1 MSYHKSNH
9 AKKRERTAVIIV
21 LELESNKKSG
31 GMTMGSNRNKSV
43 ASKGPF
49 VTPQS
54 QLLATDL
61 THFEITQLCWTCAT
75 PHVLSPWIPKLGSIK
90 HVWVTNMIIV
100 GFDCSRKPNWQTRE
114 GLQTALYTYMANQ
127 NMWACGRSAEA
138 NQVIL
143 SNHEKLHQIQH
154 RGCNYS
160 GYSIANECS
169 SRIQGCNRTTV
180 CGSLGLLLVRKTKAR
195 DSSSLIQSTFSE
207 TSTASTHAAL

>member
-143 SNHEKLHQIQH
+143 LIMRSYIRYNIVVAI
-154 RGCNYS
+154 
-160 GYSIANECS
+160 IAV
-169 SRIQGCNRTTV
+169 IV
-180 CGSLGLLLVRKTKAR
+180 
-195 DSSSLIQSTFSE
+195 
-207 TSTASTHAAL
+207 